1 LISSPSHTLLWKLKC
16 ETPLKS
22 KNGEEKKRPT
32 FVHHLLITEQNEEAK
47 RFWTFKSWTQ
57 IPVPG
62 KGRWRLFDVRLKEDA
77 LFFPSNGF
85 EFIERMVIRID
96 FLIKGAENEEFL
108 QSFQLLI
115 RPMPMFHKE
124 WVSLYKM
131 TIFCQDKILG
141 DKILGISTLEL

>member
-1 LISSPSHTLLWKLKC
+1 MGKRKND
-16 ETPLKS
+16 PLS
-22 KNGEEKKRPT
+22 CIT
-32 FVHHLLITEQNEEAK
+32 SLITEQNEEAK
-47 RFWTFKSWTQ
+47 RLCTFKSWTQ

-77 LFFPSNGF
+77 IFFPSNGF
-85 EFIERMVIRID
+85 EFIERRVIRID

-141 DKILGISTLEL
+141 GSQPWNYGKLARSAGFG

>member
-1 LISSPSHTLLWKLKC
+1 MGKRKND
-16 ETPLKS
+16 PLS
-22 KNGEEKKRPT
+22 CIT
-32 FVHHLLITEQNEEAK
+32 SLITEQNEEAK
-47 RFWTFKSWTQ
+47 RFCTFKSWTQ

-77 LFFPSNGF
+77 IFFPSNGF

-131 TIFCQDKILG
+131 TFFCQDKILG
-141 DKILGISTLEL
+141 GSPPWNYRKLGRSAGVG

>member
-1 LISSPSHTLLWKLKC
+1 M
-16 ETPLKS
+16 
-22 KNGEEKKRPT
+22 
-32 FVHHLLITEQNEEAK
+32 
-47 RFWTFKSWTQ
+47 
-57 IPVPG
+57 
-62 KGRWRLFDVRLKEDA
+62 RLKEDA
-77 LFFPSNGF
+77 IFFPSNGF